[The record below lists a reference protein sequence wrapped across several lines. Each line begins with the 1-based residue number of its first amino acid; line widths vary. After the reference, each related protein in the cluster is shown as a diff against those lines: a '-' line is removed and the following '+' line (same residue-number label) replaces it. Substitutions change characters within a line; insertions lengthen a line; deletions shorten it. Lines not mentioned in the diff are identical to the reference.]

1 MSRHQTNVGRPVAR
15 FVRLLALS
23 TAAVTLAATSGAGPA
38 QAAAAPAEGAVAS
51 ANAPGAVS
59 NRYIVVFKAGTV
71 GTAAN
76 GGAAG
81 SAATAGLAD
90 ALTRK
95 YHGRLRYSY
104 TDTIRGF
111 AAQLTPT
118 AARQLAANA
127 TVDYVEQDRRV
138 TLASTQ
144 TNPPW
149 GLDRIDQPRLPLNKT
164 YNSPGT
170 GSGVY
175 VYDLDTGVRK
185 TDTNFGGRAS
195 YGYDFI
201 DNDATADDCNGHGT
215 HTAGTVAGSTYGVAK
230 SVRLVAVR
238 VLDCQGSGLYSQ
250 IIAGINWVTRN
261 ARKPAVANMSLGGAG
276 DRALDSAVQKS
287 IAAGITYTVAA
298 GNSHANACYSSP
310 ARVPEAITVGATDIR
325 DTRAT
330 FSNYGTCLDI
340 FAPGVNIISTSN
352 AGDTA
357 TAVMSGTSMAA
368 PHVAGAAAV
377 ILGARPTATP
387 REVRAIL
394 LASASLDKIINPGTG
409 SPNKLLRVR

>member
-1 MSRHQTNVGRPVAR
+1 MSRHHASVGRPGSR

-23 TAAVTLAATSGAGPA
+23 TAAVTLTATVGTGTA
-38 QAAAAPAEGAVAS
+38 QAAAPAESTVTG

-59 NRYIVVFKAGTV
+59 NRYIVVLKEGAAVAG
-71 GTAAN
+71 GT
-76 GGAAG
+76 AG
-81 SAATAGLAD
+81 SAAIGSVAE

-95 YHGRLRYSY
+95 YHGRLHYAY
-104 TDTIRGF
+104 TDTIHGF
-111 AAQLTPT
+111 AAQLTPV
-118 AARQLAANA
+118 AARQLAASA
-127 TVDYVEQDRRV
+127 TVDYVEQDRRI
-138 TLASTQ
+138 TLAGTQ

-149 GLDRIDQPRLPLNKT
+149 GLDRVDQPRLPLNRT
-164 YNSPGT
+164 YNYPGT
-170 GSGVY
+170 ASGVH

-201 DNDATADDCNGHGT
+201 GNDATADDCNGHGT
-215 HTAGTVAGSTYGVAK
+215 HTAGTIAGSTYGVAK

-238 VLDCQGSGLYSQ
+238 VLDCEGSGLYSQ
-250 IIAGINWVTRN
+250 IIAGVNWVTRN
-261 ARKPAVANMSLGGAG
+261 AKQPAVANMSLGGPG

-287 IAAGITYTVAA
+287 IAAGITYAVAA
-298 GNSHANACYSSP
+298 GNSHANACSSSP
-310 ARVPEAITVGATDIR
+310 ARVPEAITVGATDVT
-325 DTRAT
+325 DTRAA

-340 FAPGVNIISTSN
+340 FAPGVDVISTSN
-352 AGDTA
+352 TGDTA

-368 PHVAGAAAV
+368 PHVAGAAAL
-377 ILGARPTATP
+377 ILGVHPTATP

-394 LASASLDKIINPGTG
+394 LASASLDKIVNAGTG